1 MRKFDHESTRMAPPA
16 HRSHWTTTLS
26 TVVGMTLT
34 LTLVG
39 VLAALL
45 YLGQTAEQNL
55 RRDAR
60 VQVYFQRELDATTL
74 RLAQESLRTDEAVEE
89 ARYLD
94 PAEASAELE
103 AELGE
108 SFVDFLGYVPL
119 PDVMDLRIRPEFGNV
134 GDLEAAVDRFGAI
147 PGVADVVWQSDLLAG
162 IDATLDRILWPLAA
176 LCVLF
181 LLVAVALINNT
192 IRLTVFARRF
202 IIKTMQLVGA
212 KPRLIR
218 RPFLIQGGGL
228 GFLSGTFSFAL
239 VTALFAALKPL
250 GGEWMSALTLLHLGA
265 GGLGLAALG
274 TAIGWASTLVAV
286 NRYLA
291 LPENR
296 LY

>member
-1 MRKFDHESTRMAPPA
+1 MAA
-16 HRSHWTTTLS
+16 SANRSNWTTTLS

-34 LTLVG
+34 LTLIG
-39 VLAALL
+39 VLAGLL
-45 YLGQTAEQNL
+45 YLGQSAERAL
-55 RRDAR
+55 RSEAR

-89 ARYLD
+89 ARSLD
-94 PAEASAELE
+94 PVEASAELE

-119 PDVMDLRIRPEFGNV
+119 PHVMDLRIRSEFGNV
-134 GDLEAAVDRFGAI
+134 EAIGAAVERFEQV
-147 PGVADVVWQSDLLAG
+147 PGVADVVWQADLLAG
-162 IDATLDRILWPLAA
+162 IEATLDRVVWPLAA
-176 LCVLF
+176 VCVLF

-212 KPRLIR
+212 DPRLIR
-218 RPFLIQGGGL
+218 QPFLLQGGGL

-239 VTALFAALKPL
+239 VTGLFAALKPV
-250 GGEWMSALTLLHLGA
+250 GGAWMAGLTLVHLGV
-265 GGLGLAALG
+265 GGAGLALLG
-274 TAIGWASTLVAV
+274 TLIGLASTSLAV
-286 NRYLA
+286 NRYLN

>member
-1 MRKFDHESTRMAPPA
+1 MAPSA
-16 HRSHWTTTLS
+16 ARSNWTTTLS

-34 LTLVG
+34 LTLLG
-39 VLAALL
+39 LLGALL
-45 YLGQTAEQNL
+45 FLGQNAEQTL
-55 RRDAR
+55 RSEAR
-60 VQVYFQRELDATTL
+60 VQVYFQRELDATSL
-74 RLAQESLRTDEAVEE
+74 RLAQEALRTDEAVAE

-119 PDVMDLRIRPEFGNV
+119 PDVMDLKMRPEYGNIEALSEV
-134 GDLEAAVDRFGAI
+134 IARLEAVT
-147 PGVADVVWQSDLLAG
+147 GVADVVWQADLLAG
-162 IDATLDRILWPLAA
+162 LEATLDRLLWPLIA
-176 LCVLF
+176 LSILF

-212 KPRLIR
+212 EPRLIR
-218 RPFLIQGGGL
+218 RPFLLQGSGL
-228 GFLSGTFSFAL
+228 GFVSGAFSFAL
-239 VTALFAALKPL
+239 VTGLFAALRPL
-250 GGEWMSALTLLHLGA
+250 GGTWMSGLTLVHMGIGGA
-265 GGLGLAALG
+265 GLALLG
-274 TAIGWASTLVAV
+274 TAIGWISTALAV
-286 NRYLA
+286 NRYLN

>member
-1 MRKFDHESTRMAPPA
+1 MAA
-16 HRSHWTTTLS
+16 SANRSNWTTTLS

-34 LTLVG
+34 LTLIG
-39 VLAALL
+39 VLGGLL
-45 YLGQTAEQNL
+45 YLGQSAERAL
-55 RRDAR
+55 RSEAR
-60 VQVYFQRELDATTL
+60 VQVHFQRELDATTL

-89 ARYLD
+89 ARALD
-94 PAEASAELE
+94 PVEASAELE

-119 PDVMDLRIRPEFGNV
+119 PHVMDLSIRSEYGNV
-134 GDLEAAVDRFGAI
+134 EAIGAAVERFEQV
-147 PGVADVVWQSDLLAG
+147 PGVGEVVWQADLLEG
-162 IDATLDRILWPLAA
+162 IEATLDRVLWPLAA
-176 LCVLF
+176 VCVLF

-212 KPRLIR
+212 HPRLIR
-218 RPFLIQGGGL
+218 RPFLLQGGGL

-239 VTALFAALKPL
+239 VTGLFAALKPV
-250 GGEWMSALTLLHLGA
+250 GGAWMAGLTLVHLGV
-265 GGLGLAALG
+265 GGAGLALLG
-274 TAIGWASTLVAV
+274 TLIGWASTLVAV
-286 NRYLA
+286 NRYLN